1 MMKKI
6 RILTTATPLGSPGDE
21 VMVPNKQA
29 DVVVA
34 SGHAEYVRK
43 ERAIK
48 DRRETR

>member
-1 MMKKI
+1 MKRI
-6 RILTTATPLGSPGDE
+6 RILSASCPLGKPGDE

-34 SGHAEYVRK
+34 SGHAEFVVK

-48 DRRETR
+48 DKRETR